1 LREPGRS
8 TGETVIMNATTRAD
22 VFPPA
27 VTAPSKK
34 TPKDAPPM
42 TIDEFCKRYALSRS
56 HYFELKRQGRTPTE
70 LRVGRKTLI
79 TAASA
84 RSWERRIQ
92 TKPKVAGV
100 ARTKR

>member
-1 LREPGRS
+1 
-8 TGETVIMNATTRAD
+8 MNAATRAD

-27 VTAPSKK
+27 ITAPSKK

-56 HYFELKRQGRTPTE
+56 RYFELKQQGRTPDE

-79 TAASA
+79 TAVSA
-84 RSWERRIQ
+84 REWERQMQNERKSRVRHTQ
-92 TKPKVAGV
+92 ETP
-100 ARTKR
+100 